1 MFFRSLFVL
10 DRKVPE
16 FDVSNRF
23 YKNIFKQDLNLV
35 VIKEGNVGTF
45 IPVPIAFKDISKNA
59 QLVSNVIDQ
68 KNINYLSVNLLD
80 ETILPNED
88 DLKVELGNIDYSGV
102 TNNGQ
107 RVMGLARIDNESY
120 KLIPDPILSWA
131 VPENWSLED
140 AATVPHAY
148 VSVRGNT
155 II

>member
-1 MFFRSLFVL
+1 M
-10 DRKVPE
+10 
-16 FDVSNRF
+16 
-23 YKNIFKQDLNLV
+23 V
-35 VIKEGNVGTF
+35 VKEGNIGTF
-45 IPVPIAFKDISKNA
+45 IPVPVAFKDISKNA

-80 ETILPNED
+80 ETILPDKD

-148 VSVRGNT
+148 VSVSLRMT
-155 II
+155 ILSAKILMHIYFRFRHI